1 MVNGESWAQRLIIV
15 KAATITI
22 TITAATITYIF
33 ITISALVISP
43 ASQGLGAVGPTSSGL
58 LLLSQ
63 ENAVCIQ

>member
-33 ITISALVISP
+33 ITISALVTFPSLAGI
-43 ASQGLGAVGPTSSGL
+43 GGCGPH
-58 LLLSQ
+58 
-63 ENAVCIQ
+63 